1 MQRNPLPLLLITT
14 LAGGLVL
21 AGCKKQEDTVAPPPA
36 VETPAPETPPAAQ
49 APAPAAA
56 VATVTDIELGS
67 AVDPASHKVTAAA
80 TQFKPGDKIHVSVVT
95 ATSDPAAS
103 VPGKLGARW
112 SFQDGQVVND
122 ESRDI
127 TFSGDGVTAF
137 SISKP
142 DGWPVG
148 KYKVEITLDG
158 AVVQSREFEVKQ

>member
-1 MQRNPLPLLLITT
+1 MQRNPLPLLLTT
-14 LAGGLVL
+14 ALASGLAL
-21 AGCKKQEDTVAPPPA
+21 AGCKKQEDTVTPPPA
-36 VETPAPETPPAAQ
+36 IETPTPEAPPAQTPAPT
-49 APAPAAA
+49 AAA
-56 VATVTDIELGS
+56 SVTGIELGS
-67 AVDPASHKVTAAA
+67 AVDPASHKVTAAT